1 MDGGCMAMAA
11 MTESMLMAGHSVKV
25 LCMSTHKHPFDEQK
39 VPADILKRTT
49 MEAVAMDT
57 RLKPLKA
64 FVNLFTSKSYNVE
77 RFFSKAFEARLI
89 AILKEIEFDVIHLE
103 SIFCTPYL
111 ELIRKHSKAK
121 VVVRAHNVEFRIW
134 EQLKENEAI
143 AIKKWYLN
151 FLAARLK
158 NFEIETLRKVDGIV
172 SITKEDK
179 QTFEE
184 MGVKCPIEVTPI
196 GFNVDAIRPDTLSKH
211 PLSLYHVG
219 AMDWQPN
226 IEGINW
232 FVDDIWPLIEA
243 EFPDI
248 ECHLAGRKMPQH
260 LLKRAEGKLK
270 IDGQVDSV
278 QEFVKSKNIAVVPLL
293 SGSGMRI
300 KIVEALAMGKVIL
313 TTSAGA
319 EGVPYTDGE
328 NLLIADTPEQF
339 VLKLRYLTEH
349 PNEVVQIGKN
359 ARKLATSAFD
369 QKKLSSKLTYF
380 YANL

>member
-1 MDGGCMAMAA
+1 MAA
-11 MTESMLMAGHSVKV
+11 MTESMLMGKHWVK
-25 LCMSTHKHPFDEQK
+25 LLTMSTDKHPFDEQK
-39 VPADILKRTT
+39 VPADILKRTK

-64 FVNLFTSKSYNVE
+64 FVNLLGSKSYNVE
-77 RFFSKAFEARLI
+77 RFYSKAFEARLI
-89 AILKEIEFDVIHLE
+89 AILKETEFEVIHLE

-111 ELIRKHSKAK
+111 EAIRKHSKAK

-143 AIKKWYLN
+143 AIKKWYLKV
-151 FLAARLK
+151 LAVRLK
-158 NFEIETLRKVDGIV
+158 KYELEVLRKVDGIV
-172 SITKEDK
+172 SITEEDK
-179 QTFEE
+179 QAFEAL
-184 MGVKCPIEVTPI
+184 GVSCAMEVIPI
-196 GFNVDAIRPDTLSKH
+196 GFNVDAIRPDVLSKH

-226 IEGINW
+226 VEGINW
-232 FVDDIWPLIEA
+232 FVDDIWPLIDA

-260 LLKRAEGKLK
+260 LLKQSKGKLK

-339 VLKLRYLTEH
+339 VLKLRYLMEH

-359 ARKLATSAFD
+359 ARKLASTAFD
-369 QKKLSSKLTYF
+369 QKKLSSKLSYF
-380 YANL
+380 YAHL